1 MYDTLHSAT
10 PRPTA
15 AAERTLRAE
24 RAAVFALFA
33 TAGLLIGVWAA
44 TIPAVSHRADVSPAE
59 LGVLIL
65 ISSIGIV
72 VGAQL
77 GGRLQA
83 RHGSIGLCLGGL
95 VTAAFGAWVM
105 GQSGDAVVLCIAMTI
120 FSFGMGLND
129 VGMNMQAVLVE
140 RAYRRPIMAAF
151 HAFFSLGGVV
161 GALLVLALASAGWDD
176 RAQLLLTAVVVAA
189 SVSVACRW
197 LVRTPVRPAPGD
209 APGAAGEQ
217 AGRASDASQRVPT
230 GPAGWP
236 DEEYAET
243 ASEPASGP
251 GSRRAP
257 VRMTRVAW
265 MLGLSALVLMFT
277 EGVATDW
284 SGLQLT
290 QAFGAAAGVSAFGY
304 AAFCVTMTGGRLL
317 VDRVVAVVGPVAVV
331 RIGSVV
337 AAVGLATVVFSPS
350 IWVTLA
356 GWAILGVGLCGCVP
370 QIFSAAGNQPG
381 SGVVLSRVITLGY
394 VGIFGGPAV
403 IGWLAGATNVTVA
416 LVVPFVLLAVPA
428 VLASVVRR
436 PGSETAG
443 LRPSARRRR
452 RPAPRGV

>member
-1 MYDTLHSAT
+1 MYDTLRSAT
-10 PRPTA
+10 PRPTSLGA
-15 AAERTLRAE
+15 RTPRAE

-33 TAGLLIGVWAA
+33 TAGLLIGIWAA
-44 TIPAVSHRADVSPAE
+44 TIPAVSHRANVSPAE

-95 VTAAFGAWVM
+95 VTAAFGAAMM
-105 GQSGDAVVLCIAMTI
+105 GQSGDAGVLCVAMTI

-129 VGMNMQAVLVE
+129 VGMNLQAVLVE

-176 RAQLLLTAVVVAA
+176 RTQLLLTAVVVAA

-197 LVRTPVRPAPGD
+197 LVRTPLPLAPG
-209 APGAAGEQ
+209 GALSAGG
-217 AGRASDASQRVPT
+217 GREGRTSDASQRVPT

-236 DEEYAET
+236 DDEYAVSV
-243 ASEPASGP
+243 SEREPQP
-251 GSRRAP
+251 RRVR

-317 VDRVVAVVGPVAVV
+317 VDRVVAVVGPVVVV
-331 RIGSVV
+331 RVGSVV

-416 LVVPFVLLAVPA
+416 LVMPFVLLAVPA
-428 VLASVVRR
+428 VLASAVRR

-443 LRPSARRRR
+443 LRPSARPRR
-452 RPAPRGV
+452 RPAPRGA